1 MWDLRF
7 LVKLFLGVSSK
18 LLRDSRGNS
27 SCKKDYSKDELD
39 LAEITQIRLHKMSKN
54 VAMASFHCL
63 VRKIIL

>member
-18 LLRDSRGNS
+18 RLRDSGGNS

-39 LAEITQIRLHKMSKN
+39 LAEITQIRLHKM
-54 VAMASFHCL
+54 
-63 VRKIIL
+63 